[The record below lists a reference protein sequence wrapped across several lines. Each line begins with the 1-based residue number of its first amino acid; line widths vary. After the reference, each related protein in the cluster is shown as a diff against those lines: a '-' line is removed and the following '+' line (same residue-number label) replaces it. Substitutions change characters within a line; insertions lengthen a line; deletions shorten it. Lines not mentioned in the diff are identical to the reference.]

1 MRTMRTRADGE
12 LRPGVTTCRPA
23 RVRDQ
28 IPAPRTEREV
38 GHQVRADRG
47 AGQQAET
54 GQQAEAGQDAGQ
66 MVTTL
71 YRMHYRSLVRLAAL
85 LVSDVGTAEDIV
97 QDSFAAMHGMGHAL
111 PDTDAAL
118 CYLRRSVVR
127 RTRSA
132 PRRQP
137 AGDTHAPGGPEDGG
151 PEDGEP
157 EDGEPEDGGPGRAL
171 PGSAVMSALRA
182 LPARQREVLVLRY
195 FADLPEAE
203 IASATGMSIAAVRS
217 QAARALSSVHA
228 ELHPAAGGRRSRRLS
243 PARTGR
249 AA

>member
-1 MRTMRTRADGE
+1 MRTMKTRAGGE
-12 LRPGVTTCRPA
+12 LRPGVTICRPA
-23 RVRDQ
+23 RVRYQ
-28 IPAPRTEREV
+28 IPAPRAEREV

-47 AGQQAET
+47 AGQQAEA
-54 GQQAEAGQDAGQ
+54 GQQAGARQDAGA

-137 AGDTHAPGGPEDGG
+137 TGDTHAPGGPEDGG
-151 PEDGEP
+151 PEDG
-157 EDGEPEDGGPGRAL
+157 GPEDGGPGRAL
-171 PGSAVMSALRA
+171 PGSAVVSALRA

-228 ELHPAAGGRRSRRLS
+228 ELHPAAG
-243 PARTGR
+243 
-249 AA
+249 